1 MVSLLTVLHFEKGRT
16 GKSIVVIIQ
25 YLSTSD
31 PSNVRKMLQLDL
43 PNRAKHDGILYPPA
57 LFQTKFFF
65 QSIPFKTGSLLESIV
80 VVSVPGSKTITAFPS
95 LS

>member
-31 PSNVRKMLQLDL
+31 PSN
-43 PNRAKHDGILYPPA
+43 N
-57 LFQTKFFF
+57 TET
-65 QSIPFKTGSLLESIV
+65 FK
-80 VVSVPGSKTITAFPS
+80 
-95 LS
+95 